1 MSGREKTP
9 YWLTAL
15 LPVAAC
21 TAILAH
27 RHARTPPKWNG
38 IPIMVHQAGHPPQQH
53 TTPHAAGIL
62 GLVGWQLFQQGGG
75 MQAGQSEGA
84 AAATTLPPPPPPP
97 REQAV
102 LVLGATGRVG
112 RRVVQK
118 VGRRSWRGEG
128 DAEVKWRH
136 GGSSYVWSEQHVVDA
151 APMGPGPPHAKPA
164 GQWLVYLALGFPCAP
179 ASLHQLNPPR

>member
-102 LVLGATGRVG
+102 LVEPPGGWGAEWCRRWGGGPGGGRVMQKLSGGMGGAATSG
-112 RRVVQK
+112 R
-118 VGRRSWRGEG
+118 
-128 DAEVKWRH
+128 
-136 GGSSYVWSEQHVVDA
+136 SSMLWMQ
-151 APMGPGPPHAKPA
+151 PPWAQVPLM
-164 GQWLVYLALGFPCAP
+164 QNLLANG
-179 ASLHQLNPPR
+179 